1 MSKTYI
7 TQPFL
12 PPLEEFMPYLEK
24 IWQEKWLT
32 YNNSVYRQLENKL
45 VDYLSISQRLFHSTN
60 CIVRAQRTRTIKKLI
75 TPTLDRHTNRIK
87 PDSFQIHVNS

>member
-1 MSKTYI
+1 MTKIYV

-32 YNNSVYRQLENKL
+32 NNGWFHRQLEAKL
-45 VDYLSISQRLFHSTN
+45 TGYLGVSQMSLFTN
-60 CIVRAQRTRTIKKLI
+60 GTIALI
-75 TPTLDRHTNRIK
+75 TGITDIKSNRK
-87 PDSFQIHVNS
+87 S